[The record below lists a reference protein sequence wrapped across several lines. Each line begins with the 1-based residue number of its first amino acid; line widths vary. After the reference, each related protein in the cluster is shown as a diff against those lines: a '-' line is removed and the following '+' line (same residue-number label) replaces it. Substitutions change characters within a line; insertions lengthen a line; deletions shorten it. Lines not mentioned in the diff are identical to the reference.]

1 VAAMKAKQG
10 ASIDYWALLRE
21 NRNFRL
27 LWGGQVVSLLGDWF
41 NLIASA
47 LLIAQLTDSAAALGG
62 LFVVRFLAPF
72 LVSPFAGVAADRYNR
87 KKLLIIT
94 DIFRGIVVLGFLF
107 VQSSGLIWVVLI
119 YVLTALQMA
128 GQGFYFPARN
138 AILPD
143 VVSRNELGAA
153 NALSSAT
160 WSVMLAL
167 GSALGGFFSGIWGI
181 TPAFVLDALTFF
193 ISAAITSM
201 VVYEPAVAHHDSDR
215 SVAAALRQYIQGLSY
230 LRHHVD
236 IFLVALHK
244 TANGLF
250 VAAAFQVIQV
260 KLAEVHFPMGEAGA
274 VSLGLTYVATGIGTG
289 VGPIISR
296 YFTGDR
302 DRPLRWAIIV
312 GYVITLFGLGTVA
325 TLANFPIVLIGSFLR
340 GVGGGIVWVVS
351 TQLLMQLV
359 PFDVRGRVFSTEFA
373 MSTLANAIA
382 AGMAGAF
389 LDTVSVSTMLQ
400 VLALLNFIPIVLWL
414 LWMFY
419 GKHEKFVTDEPI
431 AVPLPQHE

>member
-1 VAAMKAKQG
+1 MKAKPG
-10 ASIDYWALLRE
+10 ASVGYWALLRE

-47 LLIAQLTDSAAALGG
+47 LLIARLTDSSAALGG

-87 KKLLIIT
+87 KYLLIIT
-94 DIFRGIVVLGFLF
+94 DVFRGVVVLGFLF
-107 VQSSGLIWVVLI
+107 VQSSGLIWVILI

-143 VVSRNELGAA
+143 VTSRNELGAA

-167 GSALGGFFSGIWGI
+167 GSALGGFFAGIWGI
-181 TPAFVLDALTFF
+181 APAFVLDALTFF
-193 ISAAITSM
+193 VSAAITAQ
-201 VVYEPAVAHHDSDR
+201 VIYEPSVELKNSDK
-215 SVAAALRQYIQGLSY
+215 SVAAALRQYIQGLVY
-230 LRHHVD
+230 LRQHVD
-236 IFLVALHK
+236 IFLIALHK
-244 TANGLF
+244 TANGFL

-260 KLAEVHFPMGEAGA
+260 KIAEVHFPMGEAGA
-274 VSLGLTYVATGIGTG
+274 ISLGLTYVATGIGTG

-302 DRPLRWAIIV
+302 DKPLRRAIIA
-312 GYVITLFGLGTVA
+312 GYLITLLGLGTVA
-325 TLANFPIVLIGSFLR
+325 TLANFPIVLIGAFLR

-359 PFDVRGRVFSTEFA
+359 PVEVRGRVFSTEFA

-382 AGMAGAF
+382 AGIAGAF
-389 LDTVSVSTMLQ
+389 LDTYSVSSMLM
-400 VLALLNFIPIVLWL
+400 VMAGLNIIPTILWL
-414 LWMFY
+414 VWTLY
-419 GKHEKFVTDEPI
+419 GTPEKTKIDEPVP
-431 AVPLPQHE
+431 VPLPTHE